1 MNLKFEWDKSKAKVN
16 YTKHGVSFDLAK
28 GVFKDLLAIEYL
40 DDRQDYDEERFVI
53 IGMVE
58 GHLLFVVYTER
69 DEVIRIIS
77 ARRAAKYE
85 QEAYFNS

>member
-1 MNLKFEWDKSKAKVN
+1 MNLKFDWDKSKAKVN
-16 YTKHGVSFDLAK
+16 YAKHGVSFDLAK

-40 DDRQDYDEERFVI
+40 DDRQDYDEERLVI
-53 IGMVE
+53 IGMAE

-77 ARRAAKYE
+77 ARRATKYE